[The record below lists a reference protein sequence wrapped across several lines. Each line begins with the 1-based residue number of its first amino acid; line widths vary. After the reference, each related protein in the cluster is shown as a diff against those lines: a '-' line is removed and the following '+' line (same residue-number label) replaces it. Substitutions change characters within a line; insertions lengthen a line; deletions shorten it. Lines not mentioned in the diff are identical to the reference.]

1 MKRFIRYLYE
11 YQDGKRTRNVGFVK
25 VESGT
30 EGTTVH
36 IHGKG
41 LRLDGDCALVV
52 YLFYEENGEC
62 IGISQG
68 ETSAANPTVNY
79 RLWYTPDDTG
89 EPSNYPH
96 IQGII
101 LKSSSGKMFVSLW
114 EENELDVC
122 RMKMWEPKPAD
133 SEITEP
139 ETVCEEMTEEAEDS
153 AAEGVRPEN
162 EAATPVRIHKI
173 QRHELSRLARCDWNL
188 SNNQFLLHGYY
199 NYRHLGLIEDEEGWK
214 LGVPGIW
221 HEQEERSARIFG
233 FGEFLPIENT
243 EVSLSPEEQNEEE
256 PFGYWCRRVK
266 MCRAAKI

>member
-41 LRLDGDCALVV
+41 LRLDGDSALVV
-52 YLFYEENGEC
+52 YLFYEEDGQC

-68 ETSAANPTVNY
+68 ETSIANPTINC
-79 RLWYTPDDTG
+79 RLFYTSDDTG
-89 EPSNYPH
+89 EAQNYSR
-96 IQGII
+96 IQGIL
-101 LKSSSGKMFVSLW
+101 LKSSSGKIFAAPWDEKEV
-114 EENELDVC
+114 DVC
-122 RMKMWEPKPAD
+122 RMKEWEARPVG
-133 SEITEP
+133 EP
-139 ETVCEEMTEEAEDS
+139 EKES
-153 AAEGVRPEN
+153 SKRF
-162 EAATPVRIHKI
+162 RIHKI

-199 NYRHLGLIEDEEGWK
+199 NYRHLGLIENEEEWK

-233 FGEFLPIENT
+233 FGEFLSIEDV
-243 EVSLSPEEQNEEE
+243 EVSLQPEEKNDEE
-256 PFGYWCRRVK
+256 PFGYWCRKVK
-266 MCRAAKI
+266 MCRAAQK

>member
-41 LRLDGDCALVV
+41 LRLDGDSALVV
-52 YLFYEENGEC
+52 YLFYEEDGQC

-68 ETSAANPTVNY
+68 ETSIANPTINC
-79 RLWYTPDDTG
+79 RLFYTSDDTG
-89 EPSNYPH
+89 EAQNYSR
-96 IQGII
+96 IQGIL
-101 LKSSSGKMFVSLW
+101 LKSSSGKIFAALW
-114 EENELDVC
+114 DEKEVDVC
-122 RMKMWEPKPAD
+122 RMKEWEARPV
-133 SEITEP
+133 EEP
-139 ETVCEEMTEEAEDS
+139 DICREMTEIREETIEACEKS
-153 AAEGVRPEN
+153 EEPEK
-162 EAATPVRIHKI
+162 EISKRIRIHKI

-199 NYRHLGLIEDEEGWK
+199 NYRHLGLVENEEGWK

-233 FGEFLPIENT
+233 FGEFLPIEET
-243 EVSLSPEEQNEEE
+243 EISLQPEEKNDEE
-256 PFGYWCRRVK
+256 PFGYWCRKVK
-266 MCRAAKI
+266 MCRAVQK